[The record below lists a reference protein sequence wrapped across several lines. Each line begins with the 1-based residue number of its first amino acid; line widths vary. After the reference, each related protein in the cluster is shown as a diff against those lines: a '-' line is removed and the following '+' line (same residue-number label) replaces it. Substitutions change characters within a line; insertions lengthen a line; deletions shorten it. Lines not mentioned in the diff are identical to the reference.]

1 MPPQCTVLPCPA
13 AAELELVADAVPV
26 DESCFP
32 VLVVLV
38 VLVGLVMV
46 FVPRLEIEASE
57 ARDALDFAA
66 KEVCLARAVDDMG
79 HVGALSDGSSESQG
93 LSSRRL

>member
-1 MPPQCTVLPCPA
+1 M
-13 AAELELVADAVPV
+13 ADAVPV
-26 DESCFP
+26 DECLS
-32 VLVVLV
+32 VLVEV
-38 VLVGLVMV
+38 VTV
-46 FVPRLEIEASE
+46 FVPVLDVEASE

>member
-32 VLVVLV
+32 VLVA
-38 VLVGLVMV
+38 LVMV